1 MNDPT
6 DSTQPASEEPTG
18 PAAAAERRPRLSRPT
33 PSHLF
38 AERTD
43 GEGNGRRRHTRVIP
57 ELAEA
62 PGAPESTA
70 ADGLPPAEEPASPQ
84 PTSPVEVAPVAAAV
98 ASAPEGAPAHAPDF
112 PPDVVFI
119 VRLGGAILY
128 VNRPLGRRSEEEVV
142 GTQFTDWVFPDQ
154 HGAVR
159 DALDRVFS
167 SGRADGIELQG
178 IQGHNPEAWFECRI
192 APNSREGKVVSVTV
206 IARDVT
212 RYKQTEH
219 SLRERTASL
228 ERELDDRRADLELL
242 RAQSVAE
249 GGTTRGDAEA
259 VRFRAALETAGEAIF
274 LVDPDGEVL
283 VDLND
288 TACRWLRRHRAE
300 LRGQPVAGLG
310 LAFPLLP
317 PASFDIGFTET
328 RDNRRPLILEGEH
341 GRRDGSTFPVE
352 VSVIAHQYEGRD
364 YLLAVA
370 RDVKD
375 RRRAQDAIAE
385 AEAQYRAL
393 VEQSFDAVYLTTRG
407 GEIVEANPAALA
419 MFGYRREEFIG
430 LDARTIMPDVND
442 IRRFQQ
448 TMATERFV
456 ARLDVSLRRRDGT
469 AFAAALSASR
479 RRDAQDR
486 LLGYQW
492 VVRVAREARARIAD
506 PQLVLDPGLA
516 VAAPPEQR
524 SGIRPQAAEERT
536 GGIALLVGGRE
547 AALRDGAQAL
557 ERAGFAVLQAQDDAA
572 AIKLLR
578 TDAAA
583 VHVAVIR
590 GHGEVQPEDVARDL
604 RALTQELRMVLV
616 RPANADL
623 VPPADLAGASVL
635 RDPVH
640 PLALV
645 QAVREVL
652 GQPVA

>member
-1 MNDPT
+1 MNEPT
-6 DSTQPASEEPTG
+6 EPTPPASDEPLG

-43 GEGNGRRRHTRVIP
+43 EEGNGRRRATRVIP
-57 ELAEA
+57 ELAAGSA
-62 PGAPESTA
+62 PPPPDVPTGPAPA
-70 ADGLPPAEEPASPQ
+70 AEPARAEPASVVERAPAAPATGIQ
-84 PTSPVEVAPVAAAV
+84 PADAA
-98 ASAPEGAPAHAPDF
+98 AHAPEF

-142 GTQFTDWVFPDQ
+142 GSQFTDWVFPEQ
-154 HGAVR
+154 HAAVR
-159 DALDRVFS
+159 DALGRVFS
-167 SGRADGIELQG
+167 TGRADGVELQG
-178 IQGHNPEAWFECRI
+178 IQGHDPDAWFECRI
-192 APNSREGKVVSVTV
+192 APNTREGKVVSVTV

-212 RYKQTEH
+212 RYKHTER
-219 SLRERTASL
+219 SLRERTTSL
-228 ERELDDRRADLELL
+228 ERELDDRRADIELM
-242 RAQSVAE
+242 RAQAVVE
-249 GGTTRGDAEA
+249 GTGTRGDAEA

-274 LVDPDGEVL
+274 LVDPDGEIL

-288 TACRWLRRHRAE
+288 TASRWLRRHRAE
-300 LRGQPVAGLG
+300 LRGQAVAGLN
-310 LAFPLLP
+310 LTFPLLP

-341 GRRDGSTFPVE
+341 ARRDGSTFPVE
-352 VSVIAHQYEGRD
+352 VSVIAHQYEGHD

-393 VEQSFDAVYLTTRG
+393 VEQSFDAIYLTTRG
-407 GEIVEANPAALA
+407 GEIVEANPAALTL
-419 MFGYRREEFIG
+419 FGYRREEFIG
-430 LDARTIMPDVND
+430 LDARTVMPDVND
-442 IRRFQQ
+442 IRRFQR
-448 TMATERFV
+448 TMAAERFV

-469 AFAAALSASR
+469 AFAAVLSASR

-492 VVRVAREARARIAD
+492 VVRVAKEPGARNSD
-506 PQLVLDPGLA
+506 PQIALEGAHAPAAEADERWEPPHPGG
-516 VAAPPEQR
+516 EER
-524 SGIRPQAAEERT
+524 SG
-536 GGIALLVGGRE
+536 GIVLLVGGRE
-547 AALRDGAQAL
+547 TVLREGSQAL
-557 ERAGFAVLQAQDDAA
+557 ERAGFAVLQAQDGTGG
-572 AIKLLR
+572 IKLLR

-583 VHVAVIR
+583 VNVVVIR
-590 GHGEVQPEDVARDL
+590 GQGEADAEDVARDL
-604 RALTQELRMVLV
+604 RALTHGLRVVLV

-623 VPPADLAGASVL
+623 VPPPDLVGAVVL

-652 GQPVA
+652 GQTVA

>member
-6 DSTQPASEEPTG
+6 ESPPPASEEPAG

-43 GEGNGRRRHTRVIP
+43 GEGNGRRRATRVIP
-57 ELAEA
+57 ELAGGPATPA
-62 PGAPESTA
+62 PDLLSGPDPAEPALPEPPSLAERAPA
-70 ADGLPPAEEPASPQ
+70 PPAAAEP
-84 PTSPVEVAPVAAAV
+84 EDAA
-98 ASAPEGAPAHAPDF
+98 AHAPEF

-142 GTQFTDWVFPDQ
+142 GSQFTDWVFPEQ
-154 HGAVR
+154 HAAVR
-159 DALDRVFS
+159 EALGRVFS
-167 SGRADGIELQG
+167 TGRADGVELQG
-178 IQGHNPEAWFECRI
+178 IQGHHPEAWFECRI
-192 APNSREGKVVSVTV
+192 APNTREGKVVSVTV

-212 RYKQTEH
+212 RYKQTER
-219 SLRERTASL
+219 SLRERTANL

-249 GGTTRGDAEA
+249 GSGTRGDAEA

-288 TACRWLRRHRAE
+288 TASRWLRRHRAE

-310 LAFPLLP
+310 LTFPLLP

-341 GRRDGSTFPVE
+341 ARRDGSTFPVE

-393 VEQSFDAVYLTTRG
+393 VEQSFDAIYLTTRG
-407 GEIVEANPAALA
+407 GEIVEANPAALTL
-419 MFGYRREEFIG
+419 FGYRREEFIG
-430 LDARTIMPDVND
+430 LDARTVMPDVND
-442 IRRFQQ
+442 IRRFQR
-448 TMATERFV
+448 TMAAERFV

-469 AFAAALSASR
+469 AFAALLSASR

-492 VVRVAREARARIAD
+492 VVRAAKEPGARISDQQVA
-506 PQLVLDPGLA
+506 LDPGH
-516 VAAPPEQR
+516 AAPVDAEDRWEPPP
-524 SGIRPQAAEERT
+524 GGEER
-536 GGIALLVGGRE
+536 GGGVVLLLGGRE
-547 AALRDGAQAL
+547 AVLREGAQAL
-557 ERAGFAVLQAQDDAA
+557 ERAGFAVLQAQDGAGG
-572 AIKLLR
+572 IKLLK
-578 TDAAA
+578 TDSAA

-590 GHGEVQPEDVARDL
+590 GHGEASAEDVARDL
-604 RALTQELRMVLV
+604 RALTHDLRVVLV

-623 VPPADLAGASVL
+623 VPPPDLVGAAVL

-652 GQPVA
+652 GQTVT